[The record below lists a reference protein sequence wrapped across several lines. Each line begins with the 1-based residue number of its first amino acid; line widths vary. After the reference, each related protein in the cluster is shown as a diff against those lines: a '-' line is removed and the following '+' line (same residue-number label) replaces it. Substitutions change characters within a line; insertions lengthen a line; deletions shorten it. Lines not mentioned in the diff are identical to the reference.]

1 MSLLRSLAANMAAIV
16 SGKALTAV
24 AGLMTLMVLTRH
36 LGPTE
41 FGYYRTVLTYC
52 AFAAVLADC
61 GLYMINLR
69 EMSVPGADAG
79 RVAGNALALRF
90 VSTATML
97 LLAAAIA
104 WTTPYD
110 RTVKWGVLIGAAI
123 YTCLQASDFL
133 ISIFQSVL
141 KQGRNAVAEVVG
153 AVVTLA
159 VVWAL
164 AAGTHAGAIPML
176 GATLLGAALAMG
188 ISWRLARRL
197 VPVPGGDS
205 LADRSVGGPVG
216 QPFRLSF
223 DFSLWRQFLVAGLPI
238 AGAQILGMAMLRGD
252 SLLLSLYQPAA
263 DVGLYGVPSKLF
275 ELASSIP
282 YQFAGLMMP
291 ALAAGARGS
300 PQEFGK
306 SLRNAVDAGAIYGAG
321 VILALAFFAPQI
333 LTLMAGAAFAPGAP
347 ALVFIAFAVA
357 LAGMTHI
364 LRFALVACE
373 RQRFVLVGD
382 CVACV
387 CAFIAYFSLIPRY
400 SFVGAAIGTVVAEVV
415 ALICMLC
422 GLWRAGRPLPSLV
435 NPLKAVFS
443 GAIAAVGMHL
453 LTRFLELPWPV
464 TLIAGGGIYL
474 SGLALT
480 HAIPRDLIL
489 SVLRRRRVAYQGSA

>member
-1 MSLLRSLAANMAAIV
+1 MSLLRSLVANMAAIV
-16 SGKALTAV
+16 SGKAMTAV
-24 AGLMTLMVLTRH
+24 AGLMTVMVLTRH

-61 GLYMINLR
+61 GLYMISLR
-69 EMSVPGADAG
+69 EMSRPGADAG
-79 RVAGNALALRF
+79 RVAGNALALRL
-90 VSTATML
+90 VSTASVL
-97 LLAAAIA
+97 LVAAAVA
-104 WTTPYD
+104 WATPYD
-110 RTVKWGVLIGAAI
+110 RAVKWGVLIGAAI

-141 KQGRNAVAEVVG
+141 KQGRNAVAEAIG

-197 VPVPGGDS
+197 VPGG
-205 LADRSVGGPVG
+205 LRG

-252 SLLLSLYQPAA
+252 SLLLTFYQPAS

-275 ELASSIP
+275 ELATSIP

-291 ALAAGARGS
+291 ALTAGARSS

-321 VILALAFFAPQI
+321 IILAFAFFAPQI
-333 LTLMAGAAFAPGAP
+333 LTLIAGAAFAPGAP

-382 CVACV
+382 SVACT
-387 CAFIAYFSLIPRY
+387 CAFIAYFSLIPRF
-400 SFVGAAIGTVVAEVV
+400 SFVGAAIGTVVAEVA

-422 GLWRAGRPLPSLV
+422 GLWRTGLPLPSLV
-435 NPLKAVFS
+435 NPLKAFIS
-443 GAIAAVGMHL
+443 AALAAVGMHL
-453 LTRFLELPWPV
+453 MTRFLDLPWLV
-464 TLIAGGGIYL
+464 TLIVGGGIYL

>member
-16 SGKALTAV
+16 SGKAMTAV

-69 EMSVPGADAG
+69 EMSRPGADAG

-90 VSTATML
+90 VSTAAML
-97 LLAAAIA
+97 LVAAAVA
-104 WTTPYD
+104 WATPYD
-110 RTVKWGVLIGAAI
+110 RTVKWGVLLGAVI

-141 KQGRNAVAEVVG
+141 KQGRNAVAEVIG

-164 AAGTHAGAIPML
+164 AAGTRAGAIPML

-197 VPVPGGDS
+197 VP
-205 LADRSVGGPVG
+205 
-216 QPFRLSF
+216 FRPTF

-252 SLLLSLYQPAA
+252 SLLLSFYQPAA

-275 ELASSIP
+275 ELATSIP

-291 ALAAGARGS
+291 ALTAGARGN
-300 PQEFGK
+300 PQEFGN
-306 SLRNAVDAGAIYGAG
+306 SLRNAVDVGAIYGAG
-321 VILALAFFAPQI
+321 VVLALAFFAPQI

-382 CVACV
+382 SVACT
-387 CAFIAYFSLIPRY
+387 CAFIAYFALIPRY
-400 SFVGAAIGTVVAEVV
+400 SFVGAAIGTVVAEVA
-415 ALICMLC
+415 ALICMLG

-435 NPLKAVFS
+435 NPLKALFC
-443 GAIAAVGMHL
+443 AAVAAVAMHL
-453 LTRFLELPWPV
+453 VIRYLDLPWLV
-464 TLIAGGGIYL
+464 TLVLGGGIYL
-474 SGLALT
+474 ASLAIT

-489 SVLRRRRVAYQGSA
+489 SVLRRGRVAYPGSA